1 MSTLKVN
8 DLIGK
13 DCDNIIAS
21 HSTSVDDKI
30 TYKRLIMRTAICQSK
45 RTKIPIKV
53 NFLLKIKITSI
64 AKDSYELKVFDN
76 IKDAVDE
83 FNKI

>member
-21 HSTSVDDKI
+21 HSTSIDDKI

-45 RTKIPIKV
+45 RIKV